1 MKIKN
6 FMKETGKELKKHSY
20 NARSIM
26 EELQGNAKLI
36 DVIKNPKLNPDVIYN
51 DDLGMTCYKKDK
63 VSPEEDIAKLKKY
76 DIIVNKKGSRPW
88 VGYYEGRTPEAG
100 GLKITILTADGDDY
114 YMDQTAFGDSFFYYS
129 WDDYDI
135 YSPKRDAYKSPNT
148 SGEEFDESLNESYNR
163 DGDTVYDKETGFVY
177 KEMEFTSDNEDDIYH
192 ELEKVQKGDLIL
204 MEINGVR
211 KVRALA
217 TPIRKNSYVYIDT
230 GHWANYQITS
240 DFIVNGIMGGYIS
253 IFIRDEHYDMSK
265 GEKIKDTGEDWDEQL
280 NESPRIPTL
289 RRHGVAYHQVDSA
302 NIFDAETL
310 FDMLAPGK
318 TIINVENDVQLMSRD
333 YHQLTA
339 GKYEVISKSD
349 YLKRVDLKKT
359 TLSRP
364 HPHDVDKL
372 FNAIERGDITLW
384 YPTEKADQTN
394 AASIINDTG
403 DDWIEES
410 VDPDYDDYEDI
421 IDIKNKSYIR
431 VPPEYIDDIND
442 LMQYLKEKESYITN
456 HNQDYY
462 LYNNW
467 TPNSSSGHNDIPYR
481 LNLTYYSVVDGKLEH
496 GYILAD
502 SLVGLLKNEQFALYL
517 NSSIAKELGF
527 LTKDDIPSGEEFN
540 ECLNERVQRGTY
552 LRRHGV
558 TYHKVD
564 TNYIFDADTLF
575 DMIKVN
581 NTLLAGET
589 CKYDVIN
596 KRVTSG
602 GIKFLIIS
610 RTTSHSAEEWN
621 IDDIFRRIE
630 NGYMT
635 LWLPVGE
642 AEAQNKP
649 LEFDGSE
656 FDESYKPL
664 NEDWEEQDEPG
675 VGIIEYKGHKYYKVD
690 AERHIHKQSDL
701 MKYLVKGMTIFKG
714 NPNGKELIYQGW
726 EPQKCCG
733 YKLNDNPYELNFR
746 MDGNSEGEY
755 APFRFSFDAMYG
767 MIVNVEHLFDVY
779 IPEALAERTGIK
791 DEWEL
796 TSGDEFN
803 ECKNLKGKDL
813 ETLKEGTIISGKK
826 EVKILNKKGNF
837 YNVISEG
844 KKYKYD
850 IDDLKYDYTHKKIRI
865 FEGKE
870 RLLKQASIAGFPKGY
885 ITSDDLYYRV
895 SQPDDLF
902 AIKDVGVPNYV
913 QLHYVEAEDGYPDFE
928 LMSLSNLK
936 RLYDMGKLKKID
948 TKKDGSEF
956 KD

>member
-20 NARSIM
+20 NAQSIM
-26 EELQGNAKLI
+26 EELQGNVKLI
-36 DVIKNPKLNPDVIYN
+36 DVIKNPRLNPDVIYN

-63 VSPEEDIAKLKKY
+63 VSPEEDIANLKKY

-88 VGYYEGRTPEAG
+88 IGYYEGRTSEG
-100 GLKITILTADGDDY
+100 SGLKITVLTADGDDY
-114 YMDQTAFGDSFFYYS
+114 YMDQSAFGDTYFLYN
-129 WDDYDI
+129 WDDYDV
-135 YSPKRDAYKSPNT
+135 YSSKRDVYKSPNT
-148 SGEEFDESLNESYNR
+148 SGEEFDECLNESYSR
-163 DGDTVYDKETGFVY
+163 DGDTVCDNETGFVY
-177 KEMEFTSDNEDDIYH
+177 KKMEFTSDNEEDIYH

-204 MEINGVR
+204 MEINGVEKIR
-211 KVRALA
+211 DLA
-217 TPIRKNSYVYIDT
+217 SPIRKNYYVYVNT
-230 GHWANYQITS
+230 GHWANYQIGS
-240 DFIVNGIMGGYIS
+240 DFIVDGILGGYIS
-253 IFIRDEHYDMSK
+253 VYIRDEHYDMSK
-265 GEKIKDTGEDWDEQL
+265 GEKLKDTGENWDEQL

-302 NIFDAETL
+302 NIFDEETL
-310 FDMLAPGK
+310 FDMLIPNK
-318 TIINVENDVQLMSRD
+318 TLINVSNELSIMSND
-333 YHQLTA
+333 YHQLTV
-339 GKYEVISKSD
+339 GKYEVIGKVNFP
-349 YLKRVDLKKT
+349 KRVDLKKT
-359 TLSRP
+359 TLSRG
-364 HPHDVDKL
+364 HYYNLNKI
-372 FNAIERGDITLW
+372 FSAIESGDVTLW
-384 YPTEKADQTN
+384 YPTEKADYTN
-394 AASIINDTG
+394 SANILTDMG

-410 VDPDYDDYEDI
+410 VDPDYDDYDDI
-421 IDIKNKSYIR
+421 IKIKNKDYVRIQPSYI
-431 VPPEYIDDIND
+431 EDEND
-442 LMQYLKEKESYITN
+442 LMQYLKEKESCITN

-462 LYNNW
+462 WYDSW
-467 TPNSSSGHNDIPYR
+467 TPDHSSGNDDIPYR
-481 LNLTYYSVVDGKLEH
+481 LNLTYYSVADGKLTH
-496 GYILAD
+496 GYILAS
-502 SLVGLLKNEQFALYL
+502 SLVGLLKNQHFALYL
-517 NSSIAKELGF
+517 NSSIAKELGVVSN
-527 LTKDDIPSGEEFN
+527 DDIPSGEEFN
-540 ECLNERVQRGTY
+540 ESLY
-552 LRRHGV
+552 
-558 TYHKVD
+558 
-564 TNYIFDADTLF
+564 
-575 DMIKVN
+575 
-581 NTLLAGET
+581 ET
-589 CKYDVIN
+589 SDY
-596 KRVTSG
+596 
-602 GIKFLIIS
+602 
-610 RTTSHSAEEWN
+610 
-621 IDDIFRRIE
+621 
-630 NGYMT
+630 GY
-635 LWLPVGE
+635 
-642 AEAQNKP
+642 
-649 LEFDGSE
+649 S
-656 FDESYKPL
+656 
-664 NEDWEEQDEPG
+664 DEPG
-675 VGIIEYKGHKYYKVD
+675 VGIIEYKGHKYYKVE

-746 MDGNSEGEY
+746 MDGDSEGEY
-755 APFRFSFDAMYG
+755 APFRFSFNAMYG

-779 IPEALAERTGIK
+779 IPEELAERYGIK

-803 ECKNLKGKDL
+803 ECKNLKGEDL

-850 IDDLKYDYTHKKIRI
+850 IDDLKYDYAHKKIRI

-885 ITSDDLYYRV
+885 ITNDDLYYRV